1 MEEAQL
7 SEALSALVDSAV
19 QRLISAG
26 VGPSLEMEE
35 ELRLL
40 RQTNEEL
47 LAALQVDEV
56 ELSRLHGVL
65 FELEK
70 KCAELEA
77 VQRQAHVPEQ
87 AQQQR
92 QQSMLNPL
100 AQRPLD
106 PLKSSSWS
114 GG

>member
-1 MEEAQL
+1 MQQVYALYCIHPISRRPTLLQFWSAGVMEEAQL

-65 FELEK
+65 CE
-70 KCAELEA
+70 
-77 VQRQAHVPEQ
+77 
-87 AQQQR
+87 
-92 QQSMLNPL
+92 
-100 AQRPLD
+100 
-106 PLKSSSWS
+106 
-114 GG
+114 